1 MSYLMNICTIL
12 CVILASYSGYFVYH
26 KKYDGVAI
34 SWILIALILGLQGV
48 GVI

>member
-1 MSYLMNICTIL
+1 MNIYTIL

-26 KKYDGVAI
+26 KKYDGVVI